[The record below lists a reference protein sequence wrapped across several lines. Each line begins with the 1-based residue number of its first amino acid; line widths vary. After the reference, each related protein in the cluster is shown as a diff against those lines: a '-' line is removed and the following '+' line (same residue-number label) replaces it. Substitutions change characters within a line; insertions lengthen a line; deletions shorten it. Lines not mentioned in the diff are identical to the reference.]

1 MAAVIEQRS
10 RRIVVVFGGE
20 ANTGVVSVL
29 DSLVSRSK
37 AHVTGVFIEDH
48 TLFRTA
54 ELPFT
59 MEVCRITTV
68 RRPLR
73 TAELERQMRL
83 LAQRAERVLRRVAE
97 RAGLPWSFRRHRG
110 RLGTALA
117 DVADVDIV
125 VVGAIRQALAPAGE
139 LHATARAVRAAEA
152 ESRRPVVVLYER
164 SGPGDRAIDAGVELA
179 ERTDRS
185 LIVFL
190 PASMVDASPE
200 LDQRLQSLRRQG
212 TPTLRVFSVEPSTL
226 LSAVRRASPAVLVA
240 GADEVGVEE
249 DRVGELQRAVGCP
262 LVVVR

>member
-1 MAAVIEQRS
+1 MPAAIEQRS

-29 DSLVSRSK
+29 DSLVSRSR

-117 DVADVDIV
+117 DVSWS
-125 VVGAIRQALAPAGE
+125 ALLGGPWLQPGSSTLPPE
-139 LHATARAVRAAEA
+139 QFARP
-152 ESRRPVVVLYER
+152 RPNREDRSSCSTSDPVPEIERSTPVSSLR
-164 SGPGDRAIDAGVELA
+164 SGPI
-179 ERTDRS
+179 
-185 LIVFL
+185 
-190 PASMVDASPE
+190 
-200 LDQRLQSLRRQG
+200 
-212 TPTLRVFSVEPSTL
+212 
-226 LSAVRRASPAVLVA
+226 
-240 GADEVGVEE
+240 GA
-249 DRVGELQRAVGCP
+249 
-262 LVVVR
+262 